1 MINKKKKKESKPEEG
16 DDMPKLDRSQH
27 RRAKKKESKK
37 AIPVALTYDDNTEDD
52 MAKRKGQVQERS
64 WRRQYQCR
72 QRRVERSY

>member
-1 MINKKKKKESKPEEG
+1 MALDEKEFNPSSSMINKKKKKESKPEEG

-52 MAKRKGQVQERS
+52 MAKSKLS
-64 WRRQYQCR
+64 N
-72 QRRVERSY
+72 